1 MVIAL
6 CSGEGE
12 GGDVGAVQRRLL
24 PPPAFAYRHLGRKYL
39 EDSGTRGSG
48 FEDCIKVATLVD
60 DGKLRF
66 VIRRNFYVRF
76 GSRRLLMWSLFS
88 WRSSRASV
96 ARTSRLLQRP
106 PFTLRLGKPGPERE
120 RNLRK
125 VTQRVGDRPRA
136 RAWGFKI
143 QSWGS

>member
-76 GSRRLLMWSLFS
+76 GSRRVRVANVEPLFLEELPSLGCQN
-88 WRSSRASV
+88 V
-96 ARTSRLLQRP
+96 
-106 PFTLRLGKPGPERE
+106 
-120 RNLRK
+120 
-125 VTQRVGDRPRA
+125 
-136 RAWGFKI
+136 
-143 QSWGS
+143 